1 MSNVRP
7 GDRAVV
13 VKARTPANLGIVCE
27 VVVSCPLFP
36 EAWDV
41 ESLGRPFHV
50 HGFLGQA
57 DGTAMVAIVHD
68 SCLRRL
74 PRPDEMPEDT
84 TVNDSQPVATT

>member
-7 GDRAVV
+7 GDRAIVV
-13 VKARTPANLGIVCE
+13 RALIPANLGIVCE
-27 VVVSCPLFP
+27 VEAAWPRFP
-36 EAWDV
+36 DAWEV
-41 ESLGRPFHV
+41 ESLGRPFATQDWE
-50 HGFLGQA
+50 GAPTGSS
-57 DGTAMVAIVHD
+57 MVAIVHD